1 MKKHKPKRI
10 DSVLRKL
17 ARSWGQE
24 TEYLQAKI
32 MNSWSE
38 IAGQV
43 IANHTKKIHFYDRKL
58 FVNVDS
64 STVKNEMFLIRETIK
79 KRVNKFAG
87 YEMIDT
93 VVILS

>member
-1 MKKHKPKRI
+1 MKKHKPKRL
-10 DSVLRKL
+10 DTVLRKL

-32 MNSWSE
+32 VNSWSE

-43 IANHTKKIHFYDRKL
+43 IANHTKKIHFYERKL
-58 FVNVDS
+58 FIYVDS
-64 STVKNEMFLIRETIK
+64 STVKNEMFLMRDIIK
-79 KRVNKFAG
+79 KRVNEFVG
-87 YEMIDT
+87 YEIIDT